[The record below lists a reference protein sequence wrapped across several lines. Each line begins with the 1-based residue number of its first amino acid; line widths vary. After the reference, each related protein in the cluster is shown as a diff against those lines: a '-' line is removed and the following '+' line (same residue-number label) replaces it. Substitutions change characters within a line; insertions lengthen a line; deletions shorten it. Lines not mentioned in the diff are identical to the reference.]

1 MYRNHWTW
9 IGLGGLAISGVVLL
23 LVLMNPGSLSDE
35 DDQMRLVYLVLL
47 LTLVGSSVVVG
58 WRERAGLALKQA
70 LAWIAIGIVLV
81 TAYSF
86 QTEFKMLGARLMGE
100 IVPSSPIEQTNGE
113 VSLRASRDG
122 HFHVQA
128 LINGTSVK
136 LLVDT
141 GASDVALSASDAA
154 RLGIDA
160 STLRFD
166 RLYNTANGTVPGARV
181 VLDEVRVGSLTVR
194 NVDASI
200 TKGDS
205 LSQSLLGMSFLR
217 ELSAVQFDGDRLVL
231 RQ

>member
-1 MYRNHWTW
+1 MYRNQWTW
-9 IGLGGLAISGVVLL
+9 IGLGGLAISALVLL
-23 LVLMNPGSLSDE
+23 LVLMNPGSLSQE

-47 LTLVGSSVVVG
+47 LTLVGSSVIVG
-58 WRERAGLALKQA
+58 WREHAGLALKQA
-70 LAWIAIGIVLV
+70 LVWIAIGLVLV

-86 QTEFKMLGARLMGE
+86 QTEFRMLGARLMGE
-100 IVPSSPIEQTNGE
+100 IAPASPIEQVNGE
-113 VSLRASRDG
+113 VALRAGMDG

-128 LINGTSVK
+128 LINGTNVR

-154 RLGIDA
+154 RLGIDM

-194 NVDASI
+194 NVDASV
-200 TKGDS
+200 TRGDG

-217 ELSAVQFDGDRLVL
+217 QLSAVQFDGDRLIL

>member
-1 MYRNHWTW
+1 MYRNQWTW
-9 IGLGGLAISGVVLL
+9 IGLGGLAISAVVLL
-23 LVLMNPGSLSDE
+23 LVMMNPGSLSQE

-47 LTLVGSSVVVG
+47 LTLVGSSVIVG

-70 LAWIAIGIVLV
+70 LVWIAIGIVLV

-86 QTEFKMLGARLMGE
+86 QAEFKMLGARLLGE
-100 IVPSSPIEQTNGE
+100 IVPSSPIEQANGE
-113 VSLRASRDG
+113 VTLRASVDG

-128 LINGTSVK
+128 LINGTNVR

-154 RLGIDA
+154 RLGIDM
-160 STLRFD
+160 SELRFD
-166 RLYNTANGTVPGARV
+166 RLYNTANGTVAGARV
-181 VLDEVRVGSLTVR
+181 VLDEVRVGSLTVQS
-194 NVDASI
+194 VDASV
-200 TKGDS
+200 TRGDG

-217 ELSAVQFDGDRLVL
+217 ELSAVQFDGDRLIL

>member
-1 MYRNHWTW
+1 MYRNQWTW
-9 IGLGGLAISGVVLL
+9 IGLGGLAISALVLL
-23 LVLMNPGSLSDE
+23 LVLMNPGSLSQE

-47 LTLVGSSVVVG
+47 LTLVGSSVIVG
-58 WRERAGLALKQA
+58 WREHAGLALKQA
-70 LAWIAIGIVLV
+70 LVWIAIGLVLV

-86 QTEFKMLGARLMGE
+86 QTEFRMLGARLMGE
-100 IVPSSPIEQTNGE
+100 IVPASPIEQANGE
-113 VSLRASRDG
+113 VALRAGMNG

-128 LINGTSVK
+128 LINGTNVR

-154 RLGIDA
+154 RLGIDM

-194 NVDASI
+194 NVDASV
-200 TKGDS
+200 TRGDG

-217 ELSAVQFDGDRLVL
+217 QLSAVQFDGDRLIL